1 MAKLNQVCANFQQDF
16 TDVEKAQA
24 RANIGAGT
32 GNGGS
37 NIMFSNVLGGADN
50 SLANAQ
56 ISHNRQNLPSTFDY
70 YDMSVTN
77 ENSNTKSFALLP
89 TDMSDGMVVMS
100 NGHAVTRT
108 IPDCNLYIA
117 SDYPQT
123 DDEFEKWKT
132 ALTSNKMVVLSQNVN
147 GPIYQSF
154 TSLSYRQVDA
164 STEEIITEIMS
175 PYYANNVNVGII
187 FKFTRVGGVVT
198 QTSNYVRTGAPTIR
212 SNVAFTRGTPSGST
226 VDWTSPT
233 IHSPDDTQWSM
244 LSYSIYVDGILPTEE
259 WGVKNNGSN
268 WTTGIYGNFSTY
280 ICMIPPSQ
288 GVTFTV
294 TTPTTVDGVRFS
306 YMIHQYYV

>member
-16 TDVEKAQA
+16 TDAEKAQA

-32 GNGGS
+32 GGS

-132 ALTSNKMVVLSQNVN
+132 ALTSNKLVVLCQNVN
-147 GPIYQSF
+147 GPIYQQF
-154 TSLSYRQVDA
+154 ENVGYNRVDA
-164 STEEIITEIMS
+164 NTEEISLQMVT
-175 PYYANNVNVGII
+175 PYFANNVNVGIR

-198 QTSNYVRTGAPTIR
+198 STTSYVRTGAPTIR

-244 LSYSIYVDGILPTEE
+244 LSYSIYVDGILPNEG

>member
-1 MAKLNQVCANFQQDF
+1 MAKQNKVAVNLAQDF
-16 TDVEKAQA
+16 TDTEKAQA
-24 RANIGAGT
+24 RSNIGAGT
-32 GNGGS
+32 GGS

-70 YDMSVTN
+70 YNMSVTN
-77 ENSNTKSFALLP
+77 ENNNTKSFALLP
-89 TDMSDGMVVMS
+89 TDMNDGMVVMT

-108 IPDCNLYIA
+108 ISDCNLYIA

-132 ALTSNKMVVLSQNVN
+132 ALTNNKTVVLTQNVN
-147 GPIYQSF
+147 GPIYQHFSSIGY
-154 TSLSYRQVDA
+154 TQVDA
-164 STEEIITEIMS
+164 NTEEITLELVT
-175 PYYANNVNVGII
+175 PYFANNVNVGTI
-187 FKFTRVGGVVT
+187 FKFTRIGSVVT

-212 SNVAFTRGTPSGST
+212 SNVTFTRGTPSGSS

-244 LSYSIYVDGILPTEE
+244 LSYSIYVDGILPNEE

>member
-16 TDVEKAQA
+16 TDAEKAQA

-32 GNGGS
+32 GKGGS

-56 ISHNRQNLPSTFDY
+56 ISHNRQNTPSTIDY
-70 YDMSVTN
+70 YEMSVTN

-89 TDMSDGMVVMS
+89 TDLSDGMVTMS
-100 NGHAVTRT
+100 NGHAVIRSF
-108 IPDCNLYIA
+108 PECNLYIA

-123 DDEFEKWKT
+123 DAEFEKWKT
-132 ALTSNKMVVLSQNVN
+132 ALNSNKMVVLCQNYN
-147 GPIYQSF
+147 GPIYQQFESIGY
-154 TSLSYRQVDA
+154 TQVDA
-164 STEEIITEIMS
+164 NTEEITLQMVT
-175 PYYANNVNVGII
+175 PYFTNNVNVGIR
-187 FKFTRVGGVVT
+187 FTFTRVNGVVT
-198 QTSNYVRTGAPTIR
+198 QASSYVRTGAPTIR

-233 IHSPDDTQWSM
+233 IHSPDDTMWSM
-244 LSYSIYVDGILPTEE
+244 LSYSIYVDGILPNEE
-259 WGVKNNGSN
+259 WSVKNNGSN

>member
-16 TDVEKAQA
+16 TEVEKAQA

-132 ALTSNKMVVLSQNVN
+132 ALTSNKLVILCQNIN
-147 GPIYQSF
+147 GPIYQQF
-154 TSLSYRQVDA
+154 ENVGYNRVDDN
-164 STEEIITEIMS
+164 TEEISLQFVT
-175 PYYANNVNVGII
+175 PYFSNNVNVGIR
-187 FKFTRVGGVVT
+187 FKFTRVGSVVT
-198 QTSNYVRTGAPTIR
+198 QSTSYVRTGAPTIR